1 MSASFSRASKKAFP
15 KRKEKTMK
23 NKKMVLV
30 AVAGVS
36 LALGVA
42 ALGAVTSGTLTLP
55 TEAVDHEASHTL
67 VEKAFQAPKVGEE
80 GYRPYWRCNECC
92 AADVSSARYGF
103 ESKEKVS
110 LEDVVI
116 PALVGA
122 ETSEIADGD
131 LIANVGV
138 EKFKY
143 VDQGVNG
150 VDGKEGTST
159 PLFVKDSG
167 KTAIYFSASGKTGEA
182 TNPVDNTG
190 CAEFRFSVPSESKAS
205 KSVTFSYCYQ
215 NWGKGGWAG
224 SSSPSEPEGWTALC
238 QFKDGAYYG
247 LDLSS
252 KLENDGQWHTVTL
265 NYADSSATSEA
276 SSNLTDF
283 IFKFADLRG
292 YIMIS
297 GLSFETV
304 KEVTLNNVNSD
315 GSDKTEIVSLGSLPT
330 TPTMTG
336 KIFLGWYDESGNKV
350 DAVTSSTG
358 TLTAKWGVPSEESTY
373 TVSSVAKTLN
383 TDSVACADATAI
395 IEKDDGVEL
404 QLQKD
409 GVTSFT
415 ITLPAFDYNAAGRV
429 DFILENNYGADPWGG
444 IKAGNGNFLY
454 SYIKAAQ
461 AHAYVIADGTNAYFY
476 IEGMLLTSYGSDVAS
491 GTSGLSFT
499 FERQSFNTYQS
510 LIITDFKQYALDYM
524 GWLSASVNALPD
536 EVNEDNKDAAVTA
549 YKEYA
554 NALAEAEANM
564 TAYEKANYSAPS
576 KIATVK
582 TALAEETTEV
592 LSIPSSGG
600 SWYEAN
606 ALGVYSDANFG
617 VSFNAANDE
626 VFSNYVSIGLQ
637 DGGYT
642 GDHTYYIDFPKI
654 NYAAYSKVS
663 FFLASPS
670 SWQGFALKVDGKDWA
685 GGLYWGD
692 RETWGVEVTISTSG
706 DSTQID
712 TDYTDPLTLSEDVAK
727 GKKAL
732 RLERTRNG
740 ATGGYD
746 SFAFTSLTATI

>member
-1 MSASFSRASKKAFP
+1 
-15 KRKEKTMK
+15 MK
-23 NKKMVLV
+23 NKKMVLI

-42 ALGAVTSGTLTLP
+42 AVGMATSGAWAVP
-55 TEAVDHEASHTL
+55 AEAVDHEASHTL
-67 VEKAFQAPKVGEE
+67 VEKAFTAPTVGNE

-92 AADVSSARYGF
+92 AADVSSARYGY
-103 ESKEKVS
+103 ESKEMVS

-122 ETSEIADGD
+122 TESDVADGD
-131 LIANVGV
+131 LIKNINSG
-138 EKFKY
+138 KFKY

-150 VDGKEGTST
+150 VNGKEGTST

-167 KTAIYFSASGKTGEA
+167 KTAIYFSASGKTGDA
-182 TNPVDNTG
+182 FNPKTG
-190 CAEFRFSVPSESKAS
+190 ADPCAEFRFSVPSESKTS

-215 NWGKGGWAG
+215 NWGKGSWAA
-224 SSSPSEPEGWTALC
+224 SSSASEPEGWTALC
-238 QFKDGAYYG
+238 QFKDGGYYG
-247 LDLSS
+247 LDVSS

-265 NYADSSATSEA
+265 NYAESSATSEV

-330 TPTMTG
+330 TPTMAG
-336 KIFLGWYDESGNKV
+336 KMFLGWYDESGNKV

-358 TLTAKWGVPSEESTY
+358 ALTAKWGVPSEESTY
-373 TVSSVAKTLN
+373 TVSSVAKTIN
-383 TDSVACADATAI
+383 ADSVVCADATGI
-395 IEKDDGVEL
+395 NERDDGVEL
-404 QLQKD
+404 QLQKE
-409 GVTSFT
+409 GVTSFA

-429 DFILENNYGADPWGG
+429 DFILENNYGADPWGE
-444 IKAGNGNFLY
+444 IKAGNGSFLY
-454 SYIKAAQ
+454 SYIKAAK

-510 LIITDFKQYALDYM
+510 LVVTDFKQYALDYM

-536 EVNEDNKDAAVTA
+536 DVSDDNKADAVTA
-549 YKEYA
+549 YEEYA

-564 TAYEKANYSAPS
+564 TVYEKANYSAPS

-582 TALAEETTEV
+582 TALAGETTEV

-600 SWYEAN
+600 GWYEAN
-606 ALGVYSDANFG
+606 ALGIYSDATNFG
-617 VSFNAANDE
+617 VNFYAANDN
-626 VFSNYVSIGLQ
+626 VSSNYVSIDLQ
-637 DGGYT
+637 SGGCYT

-670 SWQGFALKVDGKDWA
+670 GWQGFALKVDGKDWA
-685 GGLYWGD
+685 SGLYWGD

-712 TDYTDPLTLSEDVAK
+712 TDYTDPLELSEDVAK

-732 RLERTRNG
+732 RFERTRNDG
-740 ATGGYD
+740 TGKDQYD

>member
-1 MSASFSRASKKAFP
+1 
-15 KRKEKTMK
+15 MK

-42 ALGAVTSGTLTLP
+42 AVGAATNGAWAVP
-55 TEAVDHEASHTL
+55 AEAVDHETTHTL
-67 VEKAFQAPKVGEE
+67 VEKAFQAPTVGKE
-80 GYRPYWRCNECC
+80 GYRPYWMCNECC
-92 AADVSSARYGF
+92 ASDVSSARYGY
-103 ESKEKVS
+103 ESKEEKVS

-122 ETSEIADGD
+122 ETSEIAEDD
-131 LIANVGV
+131 LIANVNF

-150 VDGKEGTST
+150 VNGAGGTST

-182 TNPVDNTG
+182 TNPKDNTG
-190 CAEFRFSVPSESKAS
+190 CAEFRFSVPSESKTA

-215 NWGKGGWAG
+215 NWGKGAWAG
-224 SSSPSEPEGWTALC
+224 STGTSEPTNFAALC
-238 QFKDGAYYG
+238 QFKDGDYYG
-247 LDLSS
+247 LDVSS

-265 NYADSSATSEA
+265 NYAESSATSEV

-297 GLSFETV
+297 GLSFETA

-330 TPTMTG
+330 TPTMAG

-358 TLTAKWGVPSEESTY
+358 ALTAKWGVPSEESIY
-373 TVSSVAKTLN
+373 TVSSVAETIN
-383 TDSVACADATAI
+383 TDSVVCADATAI

-404 QLQKD
+404 QLQKE
-409 GVTSFT
+409 GVTSFA

-429 DFILENNYGADPWGG
+429 DFILENGYGAKIMGSWGE
-444 IKAGNGNFLY
+444 IKAGTGVFKY
-454 SYIKAAQ
+454 SYINAAK
-461 AHAYVIADGTNAYFY
+461 AHAYVVADGTNAYFY

-499 FERQSFNTYQS
+499 FERKSFNTHQS
-510 LIITDFKQYALDYM
+510 LVVTDFKQYALDYM
-524 GWLSASVNALPD
+524 GWLSASADALPD
-536 EVNEDNKDAAVTA
+536 DVSDDNKADAVTA
-549 YKEYA
+549 YEEYA

-582 TALAEETTEV
+582 TALTGQTTEV

-606 ALGVYSDANFG
+606 ARGIYSDANFG
-617 VSFNAANDE
+617 VSFNAANDN
-626 VFSNYVSIGLQ
+626 VSSNYVSIDLQ
-637 DGGYT
+637 SGGYT

-670 SWQGFALKVDGKDWA
+670 DWKGFALKVDGKDWA
-685 GGLYWGD
+685 SGLYWGD

-712 TDYTDPLTLSEDVAK
+712 TDYTDPLELSEDVAK

-732 RLERTRNG
+732 RFERTRNG
-740 ATGGYD
+740 GTGKDQYD